1 MHPGGDEQDSE
12 HDEPTVPMPNQG
24 DTSMDIDGERD
35 GSRGI
40 SETAEESARRQKRG
54 TYMREGPTVYK
65 LLKPV
70 MKAIKDAQS
79 LE

>member
-1 MHPGGDEQDSE
+1 
-12 HDEPTVPMPNQG
+12 
-24 DTSMDIDGERD
+24 MDIDGERAE
-35 GSRGI
+35 SRGF
-40 SETAEESARRQKRG
+40 SETGDADRKQKRG

>member
-1 MHPGGDEQDSE
+1 
-12 HDEPTVPMPNQG
+12 
-24 DTSMDIDGERD
+24 MDIDERD

-40 SETAEESARRQKRG
+40 SEDAEARKQKRG

-70 MKAIKDAQS
+70 IKAIKDAQS

>member
-1 MHPGGDEQDSE
+1 
-12 HDEPTVPMPNQG
+12 MPNQG
-24 DTSMDIDGERD
+24 DTSMDIDGERAE
-35 GSRGI
+35 SRGI
-40 SETAEESARRQKRG
+40 SETGDADRKQKRG

-70 MKAIKDAQS
+70 MKAIKEAQS

>member
-1 MHPGGDEQDSE
+1 
-12 HDEPTVPMPNQG
+12 
-24 DTSMDIDGERD
+24 MDIDERD

-40 SETAEESARRQKRG
+40 SEADAEARKQKRG

>member
-1 MHPGGDEQDSE
+1 
-12 HDEPTVPMPNQG
+12 
-24 DTSMDIDGERD
+24 MDIDERD

-40 SETAEESARRQKRG
+40 SEADAEARKQKRG

-79 LE
+79 LEYVTLIMWS

>member
-1 MHPGGDEQDSE
+1 MHPGEDEQDSE
-12 HDEPTVPMPNQG
+12 HDEPTVPIQDSMA
-24 DTSMDIDGERD
+24 MDIDERD

-40 SETAEESARRQKRG
+40 SETGDAEARKQKRG

-70 MKAIKDAQS
+70 MKSIKDAQS